1 MYNADNIQ
9 INKYYKLWKEL
20 MNEYECFILKQTME
34 ERCFIKIQIS
44 IIFQFAYTQQRALSL
59 SLSIP
64 LALTTHFDLNTIY
77 THLYQ
82 KSIKWVKNKGRQSL
96 VKNLQ
101 FSKDFTKRF
110 LMTLTFDI
118 NNLIQGHYTPLT
130 LPCSLFAQSNKNS
143 FKKGYLTFGHE
154 LISKLNN
161 LYLPRDFV

>member
-20 MNEYECFILKQTME
+20 MNEYECFIL
-34 ERCFIKIQIS
+34 RYFDIIS
-44 IIFQFAYTQQRALSL
+44 QFAYTQQRALSL

-82 KSIKWVKNKGRQSL
+82 KSIKWVKNKGRQCL

-118 NNLIQGHYTPLT
+118 NNLIQGHNTPLT
-130 LPCSLFAQSNKNS
+130 LPCSLFAQS
-143 FKKGYLTFGHE
+143 KK
-154 LISKLNN
+154 IRSKK
-161 LYLPRDFV
+161 DI